1 MKKKFSDMP
10 NLDLAIKQQIS
21 MGNIALFFLKDG
33 FGGDKGA
40 QYVLHIMNNVNYLLD
55 STGKIVSVSPND
67 DYDKTDLVLF
77 EG

>member
-10 NLDLAIKQQIS
+10 NLDLAIKKQVS
-21 MGNIALFFLKDG
+21 MGNIALFFQKDG
-33 FGGDKGA
+33 FGGNKSI

-55 STGKIVSVSPND
+55 STGNIVSVSPND